1 MKLLSVILQ
10 LLPTLSL
17 ASPSWSVR
25 HAPKSVQITQNS
37 RPNGQEVFEVH
48 KLLSGSEPTHVL
60 NSPVVTEFDI
70 FNPVEKSVIL
80 VIPTMPKSDNVFDLT
95 TPLTQPT
102 IELGFKGDAAAS
114 VESSNEDVLML
125 STDSDVEDFVNELM
139 DSLSE
144 KYGNN
149 FILSLVS
156 NGMATDESSIGRQT
170 LQASD
175 DNVKGSTKP
184 RSQEFPV
191 FFIII
196 ATFTILMLFV
206 ILFISYEMAY
216 MGPGDNIAYKLGA
229 AASKKNQ

>member
-1 MKLLSVILQ
+1 MKLLPVIFA
-10 LLPTLSL
+10 LSS
-17 ASPSWSVR
+17 AGPSWAVR
-25 HAPKSVQITQNS
+25 HAPTSVQISQNS

-48 KLLSGSEPTHVL
+48 KMVSGSDPSHVL
-60 NSPVVTEFDI
+60 NSPVLSEFDI

-80 VIPTMPKSDNVFDLT
+80 VVPSIPKSENVFDLT
-95 TPLTQPT
+95 SPLTQPT
-102 IELGFKGDAAAS
+102 IELGFKGDAAAT
-114 VESSNEDVLML
+114 VENSNEDVLML
-125 STDSDVEDFVNELM
+125 STDSEVEDVINELM

-156 NGMATDESSIGRQT
+156 NGLSLDESSVGRQT
-170 LQASD
+170 LQTTD
-175 DNVKGSTKP
+175 PTVKGSTKP

-196 ATFTILMLFV
+196 ATFTVLMLF
-206 ILFISYEMAY
+206 ILLFISYEMAY